1 MKGVIKQKKE
11 IWKQTNIVIPI
22 KKVITIVGN
31 SAAEV
36 NLFTF
41 VVKFSITTQIKT
53 TPAPK
58 NQNPNIKR

>member
-31 SAAEV
+31 SIAAV
-36 NLFTF
+36 SLFTF
-41 VVKFSITTQIKT
+41 VVKYSITTQIKT
-53 TPAPK
+53 TAAPK
-58 NQNPNIKR
+58 SQNPNMKR